1 MGLMDK
7 VKQGAGQALN
17 KAQQG
22 VSQGKAKIDEK
33 QAKHQWDGLLRN
45 LGAAYY
51 AQQRQDGPSDAVD
64 GSHVGTR
71 RASRR
76 PRPGDGRRRRRRQR
90 CRCLAGQRPPE
101 GGDGTAGRRPSGP
114 TAKAQ
119 RAPPR
124 APATRA

>member
-7 VKQGAGQALN
+7 VKQGAGTALN

-51 AQQRQDGPSDAVD
+51 AQQRQDGPSDAVTAAMSALDEHLAAHGPVMAGDDDEDNGAGAQGSAATGGWETD
-64 GSHVGTR
+64 GGSEAVGADGEGTTSA
-71 RASRR
+71 ASNA
-76 PRPGDGRRRRRRQR
+76 DQ
-90 CRCLAGQRPPE
+90 A
-101 GGDGTAGRRPSGP
+101 
-114 TAKAQ
+114 
-119 RAPPR
+119 
-124 APATRA
+124 